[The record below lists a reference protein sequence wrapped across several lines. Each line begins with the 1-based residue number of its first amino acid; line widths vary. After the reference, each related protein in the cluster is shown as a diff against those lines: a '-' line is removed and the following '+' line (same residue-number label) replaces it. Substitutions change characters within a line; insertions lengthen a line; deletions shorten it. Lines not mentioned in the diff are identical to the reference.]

1 MGAKRKR
8 LELPEIAIM
17 SVRDFP
23 SAVDFDWV
31 VKISRTAPSDLS
43 GWRRLLLFGLR
54 SAFQWCQVFAW
65 VDLIYRQ
72 RLSLSMVGLIL
83 NTL

>member
-23 SAVDFDWV
+23 SAVDLDWV
-31 VKISRTAPSDLS
+31 VKFSRTAPSDLS
-43 GWRRLLLFGLR
+43 GWRKLLLFGLPVVPSVCVGGFDL
-54 SAFQWCQVFAW
+54 SAKIRFEKRF
-65 VDLIYRQ
+65 
-72 RLSLSMVGLIL
+72 VGHVG
-83 NTL
+83 